1 MKRPPLLFVLLILA
15 SSLVL
20 TAPSAAQLIPEG
32 CIDEITTDRVT
43 TTIAYVLTNPT
54 EWAVSYI
61 AIGTGDLPR
70 ISPPDGS
77 VYTSSSG
84 ETYGVEWTEDSGNPG
99 FKSIKFTP
107 VSNSETYRNGAADVF
122 DITVAGVSSGISQ
135 VQIHYGPETDTFTVF
150 SPCL

>member
-15 SSLVL
+15 SSLLL
-20 TAPSAAQLIPEG
+20 TVPSAAQLIPEG
-32 CIDEITTDRVT
+32 CIDETTIDGVN
-43 TTIAYVLTNPT
+43 TTIAYVLTNPNQ
-54 EWAVSYI
+54 WAVSYV

-84 ETYGVEWTEDSGNPG
+84 ETYRVEWTEDSGNPA
-99 FKSIKFTP
+99 FESIKFTP
-107 VSNSETYRNGAADVF
+107 VSNRETYRNGASDVF
-122 DITVAGVSSGISQ
+122 DITVEGVSSGISQ

-150 SPCL
+150 YCL